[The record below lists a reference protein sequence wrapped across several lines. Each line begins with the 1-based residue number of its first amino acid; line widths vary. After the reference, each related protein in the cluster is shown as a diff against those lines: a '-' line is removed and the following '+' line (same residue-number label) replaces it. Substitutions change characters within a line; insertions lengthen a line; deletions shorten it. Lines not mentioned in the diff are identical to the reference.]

1 MKKYSL
7 EKIAENY
14 YADLEALMNSIAATN
29 RKGAQINFYKGIES
43 AGRLFMSRSKSGNK
57 LIFVGNGASAA
68 MASHL
73 SADFWK
79 NAGVKAIAFNDIA
92 LLTAVSNDCGYQHV
106 FEKPIEVFADKGDV
120 VVAISSSGK
129 SGNILNAVKAARSKQ
144 CKIITLSGFKEGNPL
159 RKLGDINFY
168 VHSGFYG
175 PVEIIHHSICHCI
188 LDTIIQFRQSN
199 SRNSGIEEL

>member
-7 EKIAENY
+7 EIIAEHY
-14 YADLEALMNSIAATN
+14 YTDLAALMNSAAATN
-29 RKGAQINFYKGIES
+29 KKGSQINFYKGIETAS
-43 AGRLFMSRSKSGNK
+43 RLFLSRTKSGNK
-57 LIFVGNGASAA
+57 LIFIGNGASAA

-106 FEKPIEVFADKGDV
+106 FEKPMKVFADRGDV

-129 SGNILNAVKAARSKQ
+129 SENILNAVKAARSKH
-144 CKIITLSGFKEGNPL
+144 CSIITLSGFMEGNPL

-188 LDTIIQFRQSN
+188 LDTILTARAKTG
-199 SRNSGIEEL
+199 RK

>member
-7 EKIAENY
+7 EKMAQSY
-14 YADLEALMNSIAATN
+14 YADLAALMNSITATSN
-29 RKGAQINFYKGIES
+29 KGLHIGFPKGIALAS
-43 AGRLFMSRSKSGNK
+43 RLFLARNKSGNK
-57 LIFVGNGASAA
+57 LIFIGNGASAA

-79 NAGVKAIAFNDIA
+79 NAGMKAVAFNDIA

-106 FEKPIEVFADKGDV
+106 FEKPVEVFADKGDV

-129 SGNILNAVKAARSKQ
+129 SENILKAVKAARSKR
-144 CKIITLSGFKEGNPL
+144 CDIITLSGFKEGNPL
-159 RKLGDINFY
+159 GKLGDINFY
-168 VHSGFYG
+168 VHSCSYG

-188 LDTIIQFRQSN
+188 LDTIIQFKQSN
-199 SRNSGIEEL
+199 S